1 MLKYGKEQIGKDKMI
16 QRIYCIFLSVS
27 CFAGGGKMKTILTL
41 LIQKRISAISECDY
55 EKILFETTKKLEDE
69 GWEVNLESED
79 EDFDDEMPE

>member
-1 MLKYGKEQIGKDKMI
+1 
-16 QRIYCIFLSVS
+16 
-27 CFAGGGKMKTILTL
+27 MKTILTL